1 MSATKT
7 KLCSHIIKNDTGLA
21 PNPFHRYCTS
31 ALCTPSHMRVKLK
44 GGDWLIGISPKSD
57 GHRLV
62 YAMRISQVLEM
73 DEYFKDKRFSAKKP
87 KQRGTPIE
95 QCGDNIYYQR
105 GGKWKRL
112 RSRFHMDSRDFE
124 KDKGCPVFV
133 SDHFY
138 YFGDQRVTVPQ
149 DLKEVTQVG
158 RGIRYNYNDY
168 LADQFVTWLEAN
180 HKPGRLG
187 KPRDMPRGRAC

>member
-1 MSATKT
+1 MNAKKT

-31 ALCTPSHMRVKLK
+31 ALCTPSHVRAKLK

-57 GHRLV
+57 GNRLV
-62 YAMRISQVLEM
+62 YAMRISQVLKME
-73 DEYFKDKRFSAKKP
+73 EYFKDARFTAKKP
-87 KQRGTPIE
+87 KQHGTPIE
-95 QCGDNIYYQR
+95 RCGDNFYHQR
-105 GGKWKRL
+105 EGKWRRL
-112 RSRFHMDSRDFE
+112 PSPFHNGPRDFDN
-124 KDKGCPVFV
+124 DKGRPVFV

-138 YFGDQRVTVPQ
+138 YFGDQRVSVPD

-158 RGIRYNYNDY
+158 RGISYKDY
-168 LADQFVTWLEAN
+168 LADQFVTWLEAT

-187 KPRDMPRGRAC
+187 KPRDMPRGRTC

>member
-1 MSATKT
+1 
-7 KLCSHIIKNDTGLA
+7 
-21 PNPFHRYCTS
+21 
-31 ALCTPSHMRVKLK
+31 MRVKLK